1 MSDYWQEGLVF
12 VYIHST
18 TIPVLI
24 TFIFFTTQR
33 IFRPIS
39 SYKIIMPK
47 NWGTIYRGSSNPLKG
62 TQNQSTPAEKGQ
74 QTEKEVLQWVGL
86 ISRCQCQCCRFE
98 IFKHSPSLVSIHTIL
113 ILFAKK
119 SSLFVCILIQH
130 YYSKWLIGF
139 KALLYFIN
147 EINGYVMKR

>member
-74 QTEKEVLQWVGL
+74 QTEKEVLQWVEL
-86 ISRCQCQCCRFE
+86 ISRCQCQCCCYE
-98 IFKHSPSLVSIHTIL
+98 ICHSPFLVSIHTIL
-113 ILFAKK
+113 ILCLPR
-119 SSLFVCILIQH
+119 SPVSLFAFSFSTTIL
-130 YYSKWLIGF
+130 
-139 KALLYFIN
+139 N
-147 EINGYVMKR
+147 D